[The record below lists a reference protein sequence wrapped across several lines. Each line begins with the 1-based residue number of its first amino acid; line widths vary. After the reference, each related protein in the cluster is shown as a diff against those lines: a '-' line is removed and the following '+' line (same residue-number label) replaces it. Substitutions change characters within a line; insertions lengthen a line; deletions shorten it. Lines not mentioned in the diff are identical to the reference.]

1 MQETHGAYT
10 VSMGIVV
17 LGVTILY
24 SQHQRA
30 ICATVA
36 IRRDAQVRHMKC
48 WKRRQRKAWSL
59 RIAVIFAAKVS
70 HGMSDGRLWIS
81 EVILSTVLC
90 HPPWVHVSMGPS

>member
-1 MQETHGAYT
+1 MERCAGSSSSSGRRKIMQETHGAYT

-24 SQHQRA
+24 SQHQPA

-48 WKRRQRKAWSL
+48 WKRRQRKAWAL

-70 HGMSDGRLWIS
+70 HGMSDGRWGGS
-81 EVILSTVLC
+81 AK
-90 HPPWVHVSMGPS
+90 